1 MTSTEPSGGQLAGSR
16 RRQGLPPKVEDPIV
30 LDQVAL
36 LVAALLVGD
45 PEVEGGDADALSA

>member
-1 MTSTEPSGGQLAGSR
+1 MTSTEPSDQLAGS

-45 PEVEGGDADALSA
+45 PKGEGDDGRAA

>member
-1 MTSTEPSGGQLAGSR
+1 MTSTEPSGQLAGSR

-45 PEVEGGDADALSA
+45 PKGEGDDGRAA